1 MAAHFLTHME
11 TLSNRSLTARI
22 KYFARCERAATAQLV
37 AHLVEFDERRLY
49 LPEGCSSLFT
59 YCTQV
64 LNLSEHAAYSRIEA
78 TRAARRFPE
87 VIVRLADG
95 SVHLTGIAVLGPH
108 LTAANHRALLQAS
121 THKSRREIEELIARL
136 KPLPPVPSSVRKL
149 PAPRGSEES
158 GLPDRVAH
166 EPTRVASGELNLLD
180 QSLLSAEPAS
190 ADTGETA
197 TPIVAAQADGGAMTT
212 TAVASASPA
221 AASVPTPTAP
231 PYRAVISP
239 LSPGHFRVQFTASA
253 ETYEK
258 LQRLRELLRHQ
269 VLDGDPAVVIDLAL
283 TTLLEK
289 VSRRK
294 FAAIISPRAA
304 TAGASREGSVE
315 NQPEAQQASGRAEVG
330 RGQSPEAQPR
340 QASRHIPAQV
350 RRIVWL
356 RDKGR
361 CAFRS
366 SDGRRCEERN
376 RLEFHHVR
384 PHAANGG
391 SSAENIQLRCRA
403 HNAYEADA
411 WFGTG

>member
-1 MAAHFLTHME
+1 MTAQFLAHMN
-11 TLSNRSLTARI
+11 TLSNRALIARV

-95 SVHLTGIAVLGPH
+95 SVHLTGIVLIGPH
-108 LTAANHRALLQAS
+108 LTMGNHRDLLQAC
-121 THKSRREIEELIARL
+121 THKSRREIEVLIARL
-136 KPLPPVPSSVRKL
+136 KPLPPVPSSIRRL
-149 PAPRGSEES
+149 PAPRENEGS
-158 GLPDRVAH
+158 GKPDA
-166 EPTRVASGELNLLD
+166 ASSERTPAVSELELSD
-180 QSLLSAEPAS
+180 QSLLTIEPAS
-190 ADTGETA
+190 AAGET
-197 TPIVAAQADGGAMTT
+197 TTQIVTAQPDRSAPAP
-212 TAVASASPA
+212 AVAGASPA
-221 AASVPTPTAP
+221 ASASSPPTPPAP
-231 PYRAVISP
+231 PHRAVVSP

-269 VLDGDPAVVIDLAL
+269 VLDGDPAIVIDLAL

-294 FAAIISPRAA
+294 YAAIVSPRAGK
-304 TAGASREGSVE
+304 AGARREGSPG
-315 NQPEAQQASGRAEVG
+315 NRPEAQQPSGGAEVV

-340 QASRHIPAQV
+340 QPSRHIPAQV

-356 RDKGR
+356 RDEGQ
-361 CAFRS
+361 CAFRC

-391 SSAENIQLRCRA
+391 NAAENIQLRCRA
-403 HNAYEADA
+403 HNAYESDA